1 MWGIDFA
8 QDELRVQKGDL
19 GKINVY
25 EGIGSSELY
34 ALTEGTTSWDYVTLC
49 GNYRTFHN
57 IYRVTDGSLEL
68 PPEDLSNYS
77 LEPLMEA
84 FPWDEAMNREKFMK
98 DVRRWKGKA

>member
-1 MWGIDFA
+1 
-8 QDELRVQKGDL
+8 
-19 GKINVY
+19 
-25 EGIGSSELY
+25 
-34 ALTEGTTSWDYVTLC
+34 VTLC